1 MFTSN
6 GIVLGWR
13 SNYNDFANELP
24 SMYRSFTDRVF
35 GGVCGGLGALL
46 PVNPWVFRIAFVIL
60 SMVTLGAFAALYLLL
75 WWLVP
80 QETLVGRPHGGA
92 GLFLLAIVL
101 TLATVIGWVLN
112 MTGNLQ
118 GPTGQGL
125 FWPGMLLALSVVFFL
140 KQVRG

>member
-1 MFTSN
+1 
-6 GIVLGWR
+6 
-13 SNYNDFANELP
+13 
-24 SMYRSFTDRVF
+24 MYRSFTDRVF

-60 SMVTLGAFAALYLLL
+60 SIATLGAFAALYLLL

-80 QETLVGRPHGGA
+80 QESLVGRSRGGA
-92 GLFLLAIVL
+92 GLLLLAIILIIITAV
-101 TLATVIGWVLN
+101 GWVLN
-112 MTGNLQ
+112 MNGSLQ